1 MTAVNRLTEEQ
12 IEQLAVEVRQFL
24 LDREMW
30 IETSIYFNSKCFTTY
45 DKEAQRCY
53 YNDPEH
59 LVVLEH
65 EDPRDYFD
73 YVAEDHVLNMSFE
86 GPIYDLLN
94 HPQGKADYRKI
105 DKFNQIFKKY
115 GLYYEMGNDWNLSC
129 YYV

>member
-24 LDREMW
+24 LDNQLW
-30 IETSIYFNSKCFTTY
+30 IETNIYFNGKCFATY

-59 LVVLEH
+59 LVVREH
-65 EDPRDYFD
+65 VDPRDYFD
-73 YVAEDHVLNMSFE
+73 YVAEDHILSMSFE

-94 HPQGKADYRKI
+94 HPQGKSDYRKI

-115 GLYYEMGNDWNLSC
+115 GLYYEMGDDWNLSC
-129 YYV
+129 YYA